1 MNTMKFDELEEKVLD
16 WAAERG
22 IVQNGSAIAQLVKT
36 EEEVAELREALEN
49 EDKDAMVDAYG
60 DVLVTL
66 IIGAE
71 IAGLDIVDCLEAA
84 YEEIKDR
91 TGYLNEDGIFV
102 KAQ

>member
-1 MNTMKFDELEEKVLD
+1 MNRFNELSEKVLN

-22 IVQNGSAIAQLVKT
+22 IIQNGSAIAQLTKT

-71 IAGLDIVDCLEAA
+71 IAGLDLVDCLEAA

-91 TGYLNEDGIFV
+91 KGYLNEDGIFV

>member
-1 MNTMKFDELEEKVLD
+1 MNKFEELNEKVLD
-16 WAAERG
+16 WASARG
-22 IVQNGSAIAQLVKT
+22 ILQNGSAIAQLTKT

-71 IAGLDIVDCLEAA
+71 IAGLDLVDCLEAA

-91 TGYLNEDGIFV
+91 KGYLNEDGIFV

>member
-1 MNTMKFDELEEKVLD
+1 MNRFNELSEKVLN

-22 IVQNGSAIAQLVKT
+22 IIQNGSAIAQLTKT

-71 IAGLDIVDCLEAA
+71 IAGLDLVDCLEAA

-91 TGYLNEDGIFV
+91 KGHLNEDGIFV
-102 KAQ
+102 KEN

>member
-1 MNTMKFDELEEKVLD
+1 MNTLKFDELNHKILD

-22 IVQNGSAIAQLVKT
+22 ILQNGSAIAQLTKT

-66 IIGAE
+66 IIGAQ
-71 IAGLDIVDCLEAA
+71 IAGLDLVGCLEAA

-91 TGYLNEDGIFV
+91 KGYLNEDGIFV
-102 KAQ
+102 KE

>member
-1 MNTMKFDELEEKVLD
+1 MNTLKFDELNHKILD

-22 IVQNGSAIAQLVKT
+22 ILQNGSAIAQLVKT

-66 IIGAE
+66 IIGAQ
-71 IAGLDIVDCLEAA
+71 IAGLDLVGCLEAA

-91 TGYLNEDGIFV
+91 KGYLNEDGIFV
-102 KAQ
+102 KE

>member
-1 MNTMKFDELEEKVLD
+1 MITIKFEELSEKVLD
-16 WAAERG
+16 WARERD
-22 IVQNGSAIAQLVKT
+22 ILQNGSAIAQLTKT

-66 IIGAE
+66 IIGAQ
-71 IAGLDIVDCLEAA
+71 IAGLDLVGCLEAA

-91 TGYLNEDGIFV
+91 KGYLNEDGIFV
-102 KAQ
+102 KE

>member
-1 MNTMKFDELEEKVLD
+1 MNTLKFDELNHKILD

-22 IVQNGSAIAQLVKT
+22 ILQNGSAIAQLTKT

-49 EDKDAMVDAYG
+49 NDRDAMVDAYG

-66 IIGAE
+66 IIGAQ

-91 TGYLNEDGIFV
+91 KGYLNEDGIFV
-102 KAQ
+102 KEN

>member
-1 MNTMKFDELEEKVLD
+1 MNNFEELKEKVLN
-16 WAAERG
+16 WASERG
-22 IVQNGSAIAQLVKT
+22 ILQNGSAIAQLTKT
-36 EEEVAELREALEN
+36 EEEVAELREAIEN

-71 IAGLDIVDCLEAA
+71 IAGLDLMDCLEAA

-102 KAQ
+102 KE

>member
-1 MNTMKFDELEEKVLD
+1 MNTIRFEELEEKVLD

-22 IVQNGSAIAQLVKT
+22 IVQNGSAIAQLTKT

-66 IIGAE
+66 IIGAQ
-71 IAGLDIVDCLEAA
+71 IAGLDLVGCLEAA

-91 TGYLNEDGIFV
+91 KGYLNEDGIFV
-102 KAQ
+102 KE

>member
-1 MNTMKFDELEEKVLD
+1 MNTMKFDELNHKILD

-22 IVQNGSAIAQLVKT
+22 ILQNGSAIAQLTKT

-91 TGYLNEDGIFV
+91 KGYLNEDGIFV
-102 KAQ
+102 KE

>member
-1 MNTMKFDELEEKVLD
+1 MNNFEELKEKVLD

-22 IVQNGSAIAQLVKT
+22 IVQNGSAIAQLTKT

-71 IAGLDIVDCLEAA
+71 IAGLDLIDCLEVA
-84 YEEIKDR
+84 YDEIKDR
-91 TGYLNEDGIFV
+91 KGKLNEDGIFV
-102 KAQ
+102 KE

>member
-1 MNTMKFDELEEKVLD
+1 MNTMKFDELSDKVLD
-16 WAAERG
+16 WARERD
-22 IVQNGSAIAQLVKT
+22 ILQNGSAIAQLTKT

-71 IAGLDIVDCLEAA
+71 IAGLDLVGCLEAA

-91 TGYLNEDGIFV
+91 KGYLNEDGIFV
-102 KAQ
+102 KE

>member
-1 MNTMKFDELEEKVLD
+1 MADFDGLRDKVLN
-16 WAAERG
+16 WAFNRR
-22 IVQNGSAIAQLVKT
+22 IIQNGSAIAQLTKT
-36 EEEVAELREALEN
+36 EEEVAELREAIEN
-49 EDKDAMVDAYG
+49 NDRDAMVDGYG

-91 TGYLNEDGIFV
+91 TGYLNEDGIFIKDV
-102 KAQ
+102 